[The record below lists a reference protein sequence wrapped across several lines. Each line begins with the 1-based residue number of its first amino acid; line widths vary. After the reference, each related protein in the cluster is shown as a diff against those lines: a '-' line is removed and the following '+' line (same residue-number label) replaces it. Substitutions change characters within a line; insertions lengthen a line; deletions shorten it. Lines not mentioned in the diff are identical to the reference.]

1 MEEKRGGSSIVSGIV
16 IIAAVFAVAYLFYNI
31 SMIGK
36 GSDAPQ
42 SLDTPTMG
50 AQMTATMA
58 PSEPEPTATPFYTP
72 TPNIEAT
79 AQYNAVLAA
88 EINLQAAETQ
98 AAGVIIAANI
108 AATTE
113 ANKAISAERVA
124 QIEADAQRER
134 DEAANQ
140 GAAIANERI
149 RLETEAERVKQDER
163 RAIPNIILAVA
174 ALIFSVFLFVWLV
187 LSWRAREVVTDSEEV
202 TENELA
208 PLSWPVVQVNQ
219 SDGMGAMQHEPITL
233 EQARRMS
240 AAGIDAPL
248 SFRNVSEFIKRAEWD
263 EIRRALVPVFADY
276 NRDGSLVLNST
287 GQELIRKMTGET
299 K

>member
-1 MEEKRGGSSIVSGIV
+1 MEEKRGGMGIVSGIV
-16 IIAAVFAVAYLFYNI
+16 IIAAVFAIAYLFYNI
-31 SMIGK
+31 SMIGN
-36 GSDAPQ
+36 GSDAPR
-42 SLDTPTMG
+42 SLATPTMS
-50 AQMTATMA
+50 AQMTA
-58 PSEPEPTATPFYTP
+58 EPTQNEQKPTATPFYTP
-72 TPNIEAT
+72 TPDIQAT

-88 EINLQAAETQ
+88 EINLSAAETQ

-108 AATTE
+108 QATTE

-163 RAIPNIILAVA
+163 RVIPVYILAVGIL
-174 ALIFSVFLFVWLV
+174 LIGVFLLAWLV
-187 LSWRAREVVTDSEEV
+187 LSWRAREVVTNDEEV

-208 PLSWPVVQVNQ
+208 PLNWPVVQVNQ
-219 SDGMGAMQHEPITL
+219 SDGMGAMQHEPITP
-233 EQARRMS
+233 EQARRIS

-248 SFRNVSEFIKRAEWD
+248 SFRNVSEYIKRAEWD

-287 GQELIRKMTGET
+287 GQELIRKMTGAT